1 MNLRAAAFINL
12 DAINQNLL
20 NVRAR
25 LPQKCELFAV
35 IKADG
40 YGHGAVRIAK
50 RVENTVDRFAVATI
64 DEALEIRKVTKKPI
78 LILGFLH
85 HDFYESAIEN
95 HVTLTIFSFGDA
107 AALNEAAKKCG
118 EKVKVHIK
126 LDTGM
131 GRIGFLPSDE
141 SIGEI
146 KKIKDLENIEV
157 EGIFTHFATADEADK
172 AYTLLQK
179 ERFDTFYESL
189 KAAGVIIP
197 VRHTANSAGIMEF
210 EGFPYEAARSGI
222 VTYGLYP
229 SGEVKK
235 ENLSLTP
242 AMTFKSFIAHIKT
255 VEKGDGVSYGKTF
268 VAENEM
274 KIATIP
280 VGYADGYPRLLSNR
294 GRIIAGGEYAKV
306 VGRVCMDQF
315 MVDVTGIE
323 NLKVGDEVT
332 LMGKCGNKEVSC
344 EEIAALANTINY
356 EIVCGISKRVPRI
369 YE

>member
-1 MNLRAAAFINL
+1 MNLRAAAYINL
-12 DAINQNLL
+12 DAINENLK
-20 NVRAR
+20 NVKKR
-25 LPQKCELFAV
+25 LPDECQLYAV

-40 YGHGAVRIAK
+40 YGHGAVQIAK

-64 DEALEIRKVTKKPI
+64 DEALEIKKVTKKPV

-85 HDFYESAIEN
+85 PDFYKDAIEN
-95 HVTLTIFSFGDA
+95 DITVTIFSLGDA
-107 AALNEAAKKCG
+107 AILNEAAKKCG
-118 EKVKVHIK
+118 KKVTVHIK

-131 GRIGFLPSDE
+131 GRIGFQPTKE
-141 SIGEI
+141 SIEEI
-146 KKIKDLENIEV
+146 KKISELENIDM

-172 AYTLLQK
+172 SYTFLQK
-179 ERFDTFYESL
+179 ERFDLFYESL
-189 KAAGVIIP
+189 KAEGVNIP
-197 VRHTANSAGIMEF
+197 IRHIANSAGIMEF

-229 SGEVKK
+229 SNEVKK
-235 ENLSLTP
+235 ENLTLTP
-242 AMTFKSFIAHIKT
+242 AMTFKSYIAHIKT
-255 VEKGDGVSYGKTF
+255 VKKGDGISYGKTF
-268 VAENEM
+268 KAEREM

-294 GRIIAGGEYAKV
+294 GRIIAGGEYAPI

-323 NLKVGDEVT
+323 NLKVCDEVI
-332 LMGKCGNKEVSC
+332 LMGKCGDKEVSC

-356 EIVCGISKRVPRI
+356 EIVCGISKRVPKI